1 MPYRA
6 PELLEVM
13 IGSAVS
19 EATDI
24 WVGGGSVLSQDQHMY
39 SHVVQSLG
47 VMMYAMAIGE
57 TPFEGAVRQG
67 TDAATPPETV

>member
-24 WVGGGSVLSQDQHMY
+24 WVGGGSGLSQDQHMY

-67 TDAATPPETV
+67 MDAATPPETM